1 MGLKFLTVISGDLF
15 SFRDLNLNPRGRRKE
30 RRREEGRK
38 RRREKEREK
47 IESDKNLETAFAKVK

>member
-15 SFRDLNLNPRGRRKE
+15 SFRDLNLNPRGRR
-30 RRREEGRK
+30 
-38 RRREKEREK
+38 REKEREK